1 MKARKGFSMV
11 EVLLALTIGGLVL
24 TTATS
29 LLITIS
35 RAWAER
41 PATRDAFDAHIN
53 GVAHFLTAV
62 LEEASL
68 PASSRSGD
76 QPIDL
81 QRPIGYSESEDP
93 LIHFYLREGPP
104 LLVWPNGPAARVHC
118 FFQFVEGEG
127 LSILWYSE
135 LQELEKNDE
144 GNMELE
150 DEDEL
155 FKTSISSFCTEV
167 FYCYYG
173 DDNDGDDDL
182 KEWEIVDDLEEDIR
196 SGKYRTPDFMK
207 LVFSWEDED
216 LERTITLP
224 IRRISP
230 TGIEEEPF

>member
-1 MKARKGFSMV
+1 MI

-24 TTATS
+24 TAATS

>member
-1 MKARKGFSMV
+1 MRARKGFSMI

-24 TTATS
+24 TAATS

-41 PATRDAFDAHIN
+41 PATRDAFYAHIN

-62 LEEASL
+62 LEEATL
-68 PASSRSGD
+68 PATSGSGD

-104 LLVWPNGPAARVHC
+104 LLVWPNGPASRVHC
-118 FFQFVEGEG
+118 FFQFIEGEG

-135 LQELEKNDE
+135 LQELEKNDQ

-155 FKTSISSFCTEV
+155 FKTSISLFCTEV

-173 DDNDGDDDL
+173 DDNEGDDDL